1 MKLFVW
7 VHKHF
12 SEIGA
17 DLSENSGRYCKSEIN
32 RDIGRKYSFQRKYIF
47 LLYKQNKYLMNLGF
61 PVWFPVL
68 KLGYGYV

>member
-1 MKLFVW
+1 M
-7 VHKHF
+7 
-12 SEIGA
+12 
-17 DLSENSGRYCKSEIN
+17 
-32 RDIGRKYSFQRKYIF
+32 YSFQRKYIF